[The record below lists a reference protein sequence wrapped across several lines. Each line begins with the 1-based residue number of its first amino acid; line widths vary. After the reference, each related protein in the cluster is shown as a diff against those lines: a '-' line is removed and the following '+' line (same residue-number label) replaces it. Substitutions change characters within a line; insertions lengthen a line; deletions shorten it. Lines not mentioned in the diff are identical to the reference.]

1 MTNDKI
7 QITIELLITN
17 IKCQKQF
24 CYLLLV
30 ICYSI
35 VDLLFNICDFL
46 TVSDSIGS
54 WQLIDMETNSDIDLH

>member
-1 MTNDKI
+1 MS
-7 QITIELLITN
+7 
-17 IKCQKQF
+17 KQF

-46 TVSDSIGS
+46 TVFDSIDS
-54 WQLIDMETNSDIDLH
+54 WPLIDKVPDQYTWFYQI